1 MKKHPGSLSQKLRQ
15 SAHVTLMP
23 ACVLFALVVT
33 LPAQTQTL
41 TVLHNFAGLPADGA
55 KPTGGLLFDPAGN
68 LYGVTSNGGAANSG
82 TVFKLDPNGTEFLLH
97 SFAGP
102 PGDGSLP
109 TDGLARDEIGRASC
123 RERV

>member
-1 MKKHPGSLSQKLRQ
+1 MKKHPGSRSQKLRQ
-15 SAHVTLMP
+15 SEHVTLML
-23 ACVLFALVVT
+23 AGVLFALVAT

-41 TVLHNFAGLPADGA
+41 TVLHNFTGLPTDGA

-82 TVFKLDPNGTEFLLH
+82 TVFKLDPNGTESLLH

-102 PGDGSLP
+102 PGDGSGP
-109 TDGLARDEIGRASC
+109 AAGLARDAAGNLYG
-123 RERV
+123 